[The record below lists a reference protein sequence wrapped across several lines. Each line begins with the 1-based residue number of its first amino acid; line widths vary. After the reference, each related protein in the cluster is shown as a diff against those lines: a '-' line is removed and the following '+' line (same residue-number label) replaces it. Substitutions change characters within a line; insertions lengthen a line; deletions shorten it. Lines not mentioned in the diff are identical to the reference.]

1 MDMDILVVGDFRFP
15 GGTSTSIASE
25 VRALA
30 QAGYRVGLMA
40 LATGPLTPRHP
51 IHPEILALHETGLAA
66 LVPPGVAVEA
76 DLCCLHHPA
85 VFTALPALPPLVTS
99 RQRVIIAHHPAVDA
113 AGVTQYD
120 VQAVSSLVAEVFGP
134 ALWAPVGP
142 AVRETLLRQT
152 APPPMLAEDWHNI
165 LDPDAFAAP
174 RLALPRRLPV
184 LGRHSRP
191 GPEKWPDDRETFL
204 AAYPDDPG
212 LTVRLMG
219 YSAAQEQIVGQRP
232 ANWEVLPF
240 GALPVPAFLGSL
252 DYFSYFH
259 SENWIEAFGRSVL
272 EAMASGLICLLPPAF
287 RPLFGDGAVYCSP
300 DEVLA
305 HVRRF
310 EADPAERQ
318 AQAARAIAM
327 VRDRY
332 GPGRA
337 IARAEALIGPPARAA
352 HSVLPASP
360 RQGGGVLYF
369 TSNGVGMG
377 HLTRCMATAR
387 RLSPGTP
394 ATIVT
399 MSKAF
404 EVVRDEGIAVEYLP
418 YFRAAGLE
426 YQPWT
431 QKLAAELTEILR
443 YRAPDVFVFDGN
455 VPYDGLIAALEQ
467 FPALWK
473 VWQRRPLWRPDVGAG
488 YLDLAGHFD
497 VVLEPGEIA
506 APVDRGLTVEHQ
518 AAAFRVPPVRLLDA
532 EEALPRRAAQEI
544 LGLDPARP
552 AVLLQLGSGNNFD
565 LGGPARMVFDMAD
578 PARGGRDLQ
587 VVMARWRISE
597 STALLPPHVRLLE
610 DFPISRYLAAFDCA
624 VATAGYNTF
633 HENIAAGLPTL
644 FVPNDHPEQDE
655 QWLRADYAA
664 LRGLALSARA
674 DDPYALRRSL
684 EHLLRPATR
693 AALAAACA
701 AAAPANG
708 AAQAAGFLQGLALTR
723 KRAGLAFRPAGAAR

>member
-1 MDMDILVVGDFRFP
+1 MEVDILVVGDFRFP

-30 QAGYRVGLMA
+30 QAGYRIGLLA
-40 LATGPLTPRHP
+40 LATGPLAPRHP
-51 IHPEILALHETGLAA
+51 IHPGIQALHDTGLAHW
-66 LVPPGVAVEA
+66 VPPGVAVEA

-85 VFTALPALPPLVTS
+85 VFTRLPAVPPLVTS
-99 RQRVIIAHHPAVDA
+99 RHRVIIAHHPAIDA
-113 AGVTQYD
+113 AGVAQYD
-120 VQAVSSLVAEVFGP
+120 VQAVAALVAEVFGP
-134 ALWAPVGP
+134 APWAPVGP

-174 RLALPRRLPV
+174 SLALPRRLPV

-191 GPEKWPDDRETFL
+191 EAEKWPDDRETFL

-219 YSAAQEQIVGQRP
+219 YSAAQDAIVGQRP

-240 GALPVPAFLGSL
+240 GALPVPAFLGAL

-259 SENWIEAFGRSVL
+259 SATWIEAFGRSVL
-272 EAMASGLICLLPPAF
+272 EAMASGLICLLPPGF
-287 RPLFGDGAVYCSP
+287 QPLFGDGAVYCRP
-300 DEVLA
+300 QEVLA

-310 EADPAERQ
+310 EADPAARA
-318 AQAARAIAM
+318 AQAARAIAV
-327 VRDRY
+327 VRARY
-332 GPGRA
+332 GPARA
-337 IARAEALIGPPARAA
+337 VARAEALIGPPARQGQ
-352 HSVLPASP
+352 PARPATP

-394 ATIVT
+394 ATIAT

-418 YFRAAGLE
+418 YFRAAGLD

-455 VPYDGLIAALEQ
+455 VPYDGLLAAFRL
-467 FPALWK
+467 FPAMWK
-473 VWQRRPLWRPDVGAG
+473 VWQRRPLWRPSVGGA
-488 YLDLAGHFD
+488 YLDLSGHFD
-497 VVLEPGEIA
+497 VVLEPGELA
-506 APVDRGLTVEHQ
+506 APVDRGLTVDHQ

-532 EEALPRRAAQEI
+532 GEALPRRAAQDI
-544 LGLDPARP
+544 LGLDPSRP

-587 VVMARWRISE
+587 VVLARWRIAE
-597 STALLPPHVRLLE
+597 STAPPPAHVRLL
-610 DFPISRYLAAFDCA
+610 DGFPISRYLAAFDCA

-633 HENIAAGLPTL
+633 HENLAAGLPTL

-655 QWLRADYAA
+655 QWLRAEYAA
-664 LRGLALSARA
+664 LRGLALTARA
-674 DDPYALRRSL
+674 DDPYALRRGF

-693 AALAAACA
+693 AALSAACA
-701 AAAPANG
+701 ASAPANG

-723 KRAGLAFRPAGAAR
+723 KAADFAFRAVGRAT